1 MHRLVINAQKG
12 TMVDHI
18 NRNRLDNR
26 KENLRLCTMQENRRN
41 SAKKKGSASP
51 FKGVMRVTHRPA
63 WRAFIKYDDKNHY
76 LGYFK
81 SEVEAAQAYNEAA
94 KEHFGEFAVLNQI

>member
-1 MHRLVINAQKG
+1 
-12 TMVDHI
+12 
-18 NRNRLDNR
+18 
-26 KENLRLCTMQENRRN
+26 
-41 SAKKKGSASP
+41 
-51 FKGVMRVTHRPA
+51 MRVTHRPA